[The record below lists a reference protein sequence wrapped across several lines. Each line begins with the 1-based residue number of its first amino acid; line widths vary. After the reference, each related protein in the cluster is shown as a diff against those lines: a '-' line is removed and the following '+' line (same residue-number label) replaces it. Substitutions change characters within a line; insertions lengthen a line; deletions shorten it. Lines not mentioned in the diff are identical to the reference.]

1 MVSGTEKQDTS
12 MLKSVEVLITWTSLE
27 ERSISRISGNRV
39 GEAATVK
46 RELPEIDK
54 SPIAV
59 YGKSRFLTFFD
70 LFHYIGP
77 FGPLPNFLEEPTI
90 LT

>member
-1 MVSGTEKQDTS
+1 
-12 MLKSVEVLITWTSLE
+12 MLKSVEVLITLTSLE

-59 YGKSRFLTFFD
+59 YGKSRFLSSPVSGFRMAKRSV
-70 LFHYIGP
+70 
-77 FGPLPNFLEEPTI
+77 LPML
-90 LT
+90 

>member
-1 MVSGTEKQDTS
+1 
-12 MLKSVEVLITWTSLE
+12 MLKSVEVLITLTSLE

-59 YGKSRFLTFFD
+59 YGKSRL
-70 LFHYIGP
+70 LSSP
-77 FGPLPNFLEEPTI
+77 FSGFRMAKRSVLPTL
-90 LT
+90 